1 MFFNYFF
8 VLLICKYLWYYEDG
22 YLCKITIVEVIEMAL
37 MVHNPF
43 GQDAAD
49 FNKETAA
56 DRIGRRIRAIRI
68 EKGMSQAELG
78 AAMGLTADRIQ
89 KYENGARKPKFDML
103 KQFADVLGVKTIALM
118 DPVVS
123 NYIGAMFAFFEMEE
137 LYELEVKK
145 DGAKYLL
152 QFGNGFT
159 GTMNDYLK
167 EWYDERE
174 MVRTRMENVSD
185 DEKEVILKEYHEWE
199 KNFPK
204 ALCDKT
210 EKALQKARLQNTI
223 AELQEKLDKMDE
235 E

>member
-1 MFFNYFF
+1 
-8 VLLICKYLWYYEDG
+8 
-22 YLCKITIVEVIEMAL
+22 MAL

-49 FNKETAA
+49 FNEETSA
-56 DRIGRRIRAIRI
+56 DRIGRRIRAIRT
-68 EKGMSQAELG
+68 EKKMSQAELG
-78 AAMGLTADRIQ
+78 QAMGLTADRIQ

-103 KQFADVLGVKTIALM
+103 KQFAYVLGVETIALM

-123 NYIGAMFAFFEMEE
+123 NCIGAMFAFFEMEE

-145 DGAKYLL
+145 DGAKYSI

-174 MVRTRMENVSD
+174 TIKTRLEIASD
-185 DEKEVILKEYHEWE
+185 EEKEVILAEYHDWE
-199 KNFPK
+199 RTFPR

-223 AELQEKLDKMDE
+223 AELQEKLEQIDDNE
-235 E
+235 

>member
-1 MFFNYFF
+1 MIRMFLYANK
-8 VLLICKYLWYYEDG
+8 LIF
-22 YLCKITIVEVIEMAL
+22 EVMNMAL

-49 FNKETAA
+49 FNEETSA
-56 DRIGRRIRAIRI
+56 DRIGRRIRAIRT

-78 AAMGLTADRIQ
+78 QALGLTADRIQ

-103 KQFADVLGVKTIALM
+103 KQFAYVLGVETISLM

-145 DGAKYLL
+145 DGAKYSI
-152 QFGNGFT
+152 QFGDGFT

-174 MVRTRMENVSD
+174 TIRTRMENTSEE
-185 DEKEVILKEYHEWE
+185 EKKSILGEYHDWE
-199 KNFPK
+199 NNFPK
-204 ALCDKT
+204 ALCDRT

-223 AELQEKLDKMDE
+223 AELQEKLEKLDN
-235 E
+235 